1 MEAKMN
7 VVVEEGAQAPF
18 YAHEGDAGMDL
29 RINEDVWLQPM
40 ERRLVGTGLRVAIP
54 EGCVGDVRPR
64 SGLASKTGVTVINTP
79 GTIDS
84 PYRGEL
90 GITLVNLSKK
100 PVMLRKGDRV
110 AQLVVTEFVRCDVVV
125 VDSLDETVRGEGGFG
140 STGLK

>member
-7 VVVEEGAQAPF
+7 VVVEEGVQVPF

-40 ERRLVGTGLRVAIP
+40 ERRVVGTGLRVAIP

-84 PYRGEL
+84 RYRGEL
-90 GITLVNLSKK
+90 GIPLVNLSKK

-110 AQLVVTEFVRCDVVV
+110 AQLVVTEFVRCDVVA
-125 VDSLDETVRGEGGFG
+125 VDDLDETVRGEGGFG

>member
-18 YAHEGDAGMDL
+18 YAHDGDAGMDL

-40 ERRLVGTGLRVAIP
+40 ERRVVGTGLRVAIP

-84 PYRGEL
+84 RYRGEL
-90 GITLVNLSKK
+90 GIPLVNLSKK

-125 VDSLDETVRGEGGFG
+125 VDGLDETVRGEGGFG